1 MLMHEPSCVEINLSA
16 IDHNMAA
23 IRRLVGPDCKLC
35 PIVKADAYGMGAAR
49 VARRLATAG
58 ADLVA
63 VYSLPQA
70 AELGLGAGAHVG
82 AHLGSHGGGAQA
94 ASSPA
99 ALGVPVLVLMPV
111 ADIRRGDET
120 SRMLLS
126 GRLHLTV
133 HDAAQLEAL
142 AVLADQ
148 YGTTIPVHLEIDS
161 GLSRGGVRPDDAG
174 RLLDRIANDRRFDL
188 KGVFTH
194 FANSRTDREATDAQL
209 ATFDGILAA
218 NAHALTPETDIHVAS
233 TYALFRHRRY
243 HRSMVRFGLA
253 WAGYGLEELDGGEL
267 ELGDDLLR
275 PCVRWRSRVVQ
286 VKRIPVGT
294 AVGYGSR
301 WTSKRPSTI
310 GLIPVGYA
318 DGFPVYRPGGT
329 HPVPNPDAS
338 GDSQSIANGLG
349 LSGQKVAILREVTRG
364 SRTEIVREFAPV
376 IGAVNMD
383 QITVDLTDLDLL
395 TQRDGGVGLTVEI
408 VSPDP
413 AAPNHL
419 PRLAARS
426 GMIPHEMLCRIH
438 PKIPR
443 LYVVDGAM
451 EEQPTA
457 APVLADARHSSGGR
471 AAVG

>member
-23 IRRLVGPDCKLC
+23 IRRLVGPQCKLC

-70 AELGLGAGAHVG
+70 AELGLGSAN
-82 AHLGSHGGGAQA
+82 Q
-94 ASSPA
+94 SP
-99 ALGVPVLVLMPV
+99 LGVPVLVLMPV

-120 SRMLLS
+120 SRMLVS

-133 HDAAQLEAL
+133 HDGTQLEAL
-142 AVLADQ
+142 ASLADQ
-148 YGTTIPVHLEIDS
+148 YATTIPVHLEIDS
-161 GLSRGGVRPDDAG
+161 GLSRGGARPEDAA
-174 RLLDRIANDRRFDL
+174 RLLDRIATDRRFAL

-194 FANSRTDREATDAQL
+194 FANSRTDRAATDVQL
-209 ATFDGILAA
+209 AAFDAFLAA
-218 NAHALTPETDIHVAS
+218 NAHALTAETEVHVAS

-275 PCVRWRSRVVQ
+275 PCVRWRSRLVQ

-301 WTSKRPSTI
+301 WTAKRPSTI

-318 DGFPVYRPGGT
+318 DGFPVYRPDPAAESST
-329 HPVPNPDAS
+329 A
-338 GDSQSIANGLG
+338 Q
-349 LSGQKVAILREVTRG
+349 GQKVAILREVTRG
-364 SRTEIVREFAPV
+364 ARTEIVREFAPV

-395 TQRDGGVGLTVEI
+395 TQRDGGLGLTVEI
-408 VSPDP
+408 VSPDA

-443 LYVVDGAM
+443 LYVVDGAV
-451 EEQPTA
+451 EEMPASATA
-457 APVLADARHSSGGR
+457 PAVSAEARPNGGR